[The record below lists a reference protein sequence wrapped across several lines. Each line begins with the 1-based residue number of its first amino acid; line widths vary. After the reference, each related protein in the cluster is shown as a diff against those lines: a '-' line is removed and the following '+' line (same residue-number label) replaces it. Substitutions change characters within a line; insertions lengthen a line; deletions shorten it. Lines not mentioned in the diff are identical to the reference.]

1 MKEKDKRV
9 KLMSE
14 IIRGIRVI
22 KFHVWEKYFIDKVSG
37 MPCYILLFYYV
48 LNKTVFFS
56 DYRKLE
62 VLNLKKRKYLDALCV
77 YFWATTPVTI
87 SMLTFSTYIF
97 LGGQLTASKVSV
109 YQSLTIKINVYEK
122 LYFKMC

>member
-14 IIRGIRVI
+14 IIKGIRVI

-37 MPCYILLFYYV
+37 MSWCILLSYYV
-48 LNKTVFFS
+48 VVKKLLFL

-62 VLNLKKRKYLDALCV
+62 VVNLKKRKYLDALCV

-97 LGGQLTASKVSV
+97 LGGQLTASKVSIYLCTFKIIV
-109 YQSLTIKINVYEK
+109 YQKC
-122 LYFKMC
+122 YFKMS